1 MKKPLTQTKVTVKL
15 RQAVNKSRW
24 YLIVE
29 AYPVWQ
35 VGDKKPKRI
44 VKLVNRIVTTP
55 IWDKSTSTRS
65 KAYKPKRNSN
75 GIIMCR
81 SAADQES
88 CIFADSVRKK
98 MQHDYDMEVLYTDE
112 ERRMIAQRERG
123 QQDFIKYFKDITY
136 SHHPNSSDSIITN
149 WERACKLLS
158 DFTAGKPIP
167 FNTVSVKML
176 ENIKYFLLS
185 AKQGGNK
192 QGTISKT
199 TASTYFSIIKAALKQ
214 AFIDEYLTVDIASKV
229 KSIPVEDSRRE
240 TLTQEEVNKL
250 AATPCENDVLRRASL
265 FSILTGMRHCDIK
278 RLRWRMLVRIGDI
291 WRVDFKQKKT
301 HYEEYT
307 PISDQAYELCGERRL
322 PDNLVF
328 EGLKGASWINHPL
341 AKWVEAAGITKHITF
356 HCFRHTFATIQ
367 LTNGTDIYTVSKML
381 GHTNVRTT
389 QKYAKIVDSK
399 KVAAA
404 NAIRINGL

>member
-15 RQAVNKSRW
+15 RQAANKSRW

-35 VGDKKPKRI
+35 AGDQKPKRL
-44 VKLVNRIVTTP
+44 VKLVNRSVSTP

-81 SAADQES
+81 SVADQES
-88 CIFADSVRKK
+88 CIFADNIRKK
-98 MQHDYDMEVLYTDE
+98 MQHEYDTEVLYTAE
-112 ERRMIAQRERG
+112 ERRMMAQRERG

-136 SHHPNSSDSIITN
+136 THHPKSSDSIIVN
-149 WERACKLLS
+149 WERACSLLS
-158 DFTAGKPIP
+158 EFSAGKPIP
-167 FNTVSVKML
+167 FNTVSVRML

-192 QGTISKT
+192 KGTISKT

-214 AFIDEYLTVDIASKV
+214 AYVDEYLTDNIASKV
-229 KSIPVEDSRRE
+229 KGIPTEDNRRE
-240 TLTQEEVNKL
+240 TLTQEEVERL
-250 AATPCENDVLRRASL
+250 ARTPCENDVLRRASL
-265 FSILTGMRHCDIK
+265 FAILTGIRHCDIR
-278 RLRWRMLVRIGDI
+278 RLRWRMLVRVGNV
-291 WRVDFKQKKT
+291 WRIDFTQKKT
-301 HYEEYT
+301 HNAEYM

-328 EGLKGASWINHPL
+328 EGLKAASWINRPL
-341 AKWVEAAGITKHITF
+341 AKWIEAAGISKHITF
-356 HCFRHTFATIQ
+356 HCFRHTFATLQ
-367 LTNGTDIYTVSKML
+367 LTYGTDIYTVSKML
-381 GHTNVRTT
+381 GHANVRTT
-389 QKYAKIVDSK
+389 QKYAKVVDSK

-404 NAIRINGL
+404 NALHINEL